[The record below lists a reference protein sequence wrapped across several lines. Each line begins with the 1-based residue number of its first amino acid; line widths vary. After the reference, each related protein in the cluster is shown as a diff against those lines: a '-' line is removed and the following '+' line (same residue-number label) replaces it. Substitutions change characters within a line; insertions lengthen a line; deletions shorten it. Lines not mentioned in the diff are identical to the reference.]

1 MCQPGVDV
9 RECLVGTVWT
19 GEVRID
25 PVGVSKVGEHMIP
38 ANEDGGISST
48 QGAKKMR
55 PAYKEGGVGSTEV
68 AQLSRVLTG
77 CVDHHLCWFECHQC
91 KNITSKLMLI
101 IASLSLAL
109 NGGPYI
115 CTKSSFVSV

>member
-1 MCQPGVDV
+1 MRQPGVDV

-38 ANEDGGISST
+38 A
-48 QGAKKMR
+48 
-55 PAYKEGGVGSTEV
+55 YKEGGVGSTEV

-77 CVDHHLCWFECHQC
+77 CVDHHLDCWSYQPAQSTEV
-91 KNITSKLMLI
+91 IVVM
-101 IASLSLAL
+101 
-109 NGGPYI
+109 
-115 CTKSSFVSV
+115 